1 MSFVLP
7 PIIIDVEDAKVEILE
22 VVKYTLPNGEDRYH
36 VVCRLYWRDIKT
48 RPFFLDAKD
57 MDDLRKKIEI
67 ELSKIKILY
76 IIGGR
81 NIVEEVVSR

>member
-1 MSFVLP
+1 MEIVV
-7 PIIIDVEDAKVEILE
+7 DDAKVEVLE
-22 VVKYTLPNGEDRYH
+22 VIKYTMPNGEDRYH
-36 VVCRLYWRDIKT
+36 VVCRLYWRGIRT

-57 MDDLRKKIEI
+57 MNDLRKKLEI

-81 NIVEEVVSR
+81 DLVEEVVSR